1 MAVLS
6 DIKFGDN
13 ANTDDTLLVS
23 AAFDIHE
30 GGFMSRDSVL
40 EIGHNGGDII
50 YHPTISGLI
59 RGGENHLMTKG
70 RIRIVY
76 NLHDSVTAEQIQNY
90 ITYITADQPNARA
103 IHEPVSNS
111 IHVFYNI
118 SYTQDSFRELPAKHA
133 PLSDKSKMMFSEGS
147 DLICFLRIDDEP
159 EAWTVEYR
167 DITDTATINKQ
178 GGLCYVIFSTSV
190 SVGGK
195 LLAPAKAY
203 KVTSDTL
210 DVTVSENT
218 KVVRMYRD

>member
-1 MAVLS
+1 MAIQT
-6 DIKFGDN
+6 DIKFDSSE
-13 ANTDDTLLVS
+13 NTDNTLLVT
-23 AAFDIHE
+23 AAFNIQE
-30 GGFMSRDSVL
+30 GGYMSRDSVL
-40 EIGHNGGDII
+40 EIGHNGGEVV
-50 YHPTISGLI
+50 YHPTLSGLI
-59 RGGENHLMTKG
+59 RSGENHLMTKG
-70 RIRIVY
+70 RIRIIY
-76 NLHDSVTAEQIQNY
+76 DLDDSVTPEQIENY

-111 IHVFYNI
+111 INVFYDI
-118 SYTQDSFRELPAKHA
+118 SYTQDSFRELPAKYA

-178 GGLCYVIFSTSV
+178 GGLCYVIFSTAV
-190 SVGGK
+190 SIGGK
-195 LLAPAKAY
+195 LLVPAKAY

-218 KVVRMYRD
+218 KVVKMYRD

>member
-1 MAVLS
+1 MTVQS
-6 DIKFGDN
+6 DIKFSDN
-13 ANTDDTLLVS
+13 ENTDDTLLVS
-23 AAFDIHE
+23 AAFDINE

-50 YHPTISGLI
+50 YHRTISGLI

-70 RIRIVY
+70 RIRIIY
-76 NLHDSVTAEQIQNY
+76 KLEDTVTTEQIQNY

-118 SYTQDSFRELPAKHA
+118 SYTQDSFRELPAKYA

>member
-1 MAVLS
+1 MAIQT

-13 ANTDDTLLVS
+13 ENTDNTLLVS
-23 AAFDIHE
+23 AAFNIHE
-30 GGFMSRDSVL
+30 GGYMSRDSVL
-40 EIGHNGGDII
+40 EIGHNNGDVV

-59 RGGENHLMTKG
+59 RSGENHLLTKG

-76 NLHDSVTAEQIQNY
+76 DLHDSVTEEQIQNY
-90 ITYITADQPNARA
+90 ITYAIANQPNVRA

-118 SYTQDSFRELPAKHA
+118 SYTQDTFRELPAKYG
-133 PLSDKSKMMFSEGS
+133 PLSDTSKMMLSEGS
-147 DLICFLRIDDEP
+147 DLLCFLRIDGEP

-167 DITDTATINKQ
+167 DITDKATINKQ
-178 GGLCYVIFSTSV
+178 GGLCYVIFSTAV

-195 LLAPAKAY
+195 LLVPAKAY

>member
-1 MAVLS
+1 MGIES
-6 DIKFGDN
+6 DIKFSSN
-13 ANTDDTLLVS
+13 ENTDDTLLVS

-59 RGGENHLMTKG
+59 RSGENHLMTKG

-76 NLHDSVTAEQIQNY
+76 DLHDSVTAEQIQNY

-103 IHEPVSNS
+103 IHEPVSKS

-118 SYTQDSFRELPAKHA
+118 SYTQDSFRELPAKYA
-133 PLSDKSKMMFSEGS
+133 PLSDKSKMMFTEGS
-147 DLICFLRIDDEP
+147 DLICFLRIDGEP

-167 DITDTATINKQ
+167 DITDKATINKQ
-178 GGLCYVIFSTSV
+178 GGLCYVIFSTAV
-190 SVGGK
+190 SIDGK
-195 LLAPAKAY
+195 LLVPAKAY
-203 KVTSDTL
+203 KVTSNTL

>member
-1 MAVLS
+1 MAIQT
-6 DIKFGDN
+6 DIKFDSSE
-13 ANTDDTLLVS
+13 NTDNTLLVT
-23 AAFDIHE
+23 AAFNIQE
-30 GGFMSRDSVL
+30 GGYMSRDSVL
-40 EIGHNGGDII
+40 EIGHNNGEVV

-59 RGGENHLMTKG
+59 RSGENHLMTKG
-70 RIRIVY
+70 RIQIVY

-103 IHEPVSNS
+103 THEPVSNS
-111 IHVFYNI
+111 IHVFYDI
-118 SYTQDSFRELPAKHA
+118 SYTQDSFRELPAKYA

-195 LLAPAKAY
+195 LLVPAKAY

-218 KVVRMYRD
+218 KVVKMYRD

>member
-1 MAVLS
+1 MTVKTNIVFS
-6 DIKFGDN
+6 TN
-13 ANTDDTLLVS
+13 ENTDNKLLVS
-23 AAFDIHE
+23 GAFDMRE
-30 GGFMSRDSVL
+30 GDFIGRDTMY
-40 EIGHNGGDII
+40 EMPHNGGEVV

-70 RIRIVY
+70 RIRLVY
-76 NLHDSVTAEQIQNY
+76 TLDDSVTIEDRQNY
-90 ITYITADQPNARA
+90 IDYITADQPNVRA

-118 SYTQDSFRELPAKHA
+118 SYNQDSFRELPAKYA
-133 PLSDKSKMMFSEGS
+133 PVSPKNHTTFSEGS
-147 DLICFLRIDDEP
+147 NLLCFIRIDDEP

-167 DITDTATINKQ
+167 DITDNATINKQ
-178 GGLCYVIFSTSV
+178 GGLCYVIFSTAV
-190 SVGGK
+190 SVNGN
-195 LLAPAKAY
+195 LLVPAKAY

>member
-1 MAVLS
+1 MAVQS
-6 DIKFGDN
+6 DINFGPN
-13 ANTDDTLLVS
+13 ENTDDTLLVS

-30 GGFMSRDSVL
+30 GGYMSRDSVL

-59 RGGENHLMTKG
+59 RSGENHLMTKG

-76 NLHDSVTAEQIQNY
+76 DLHDSVTKEQIQNY

-118 SYTQDSFRELPAKHA
+118 SYTQDSFRELPAKYA

-147 DLICFLRIDDEP
+147 DLICFLRIDSEP
-159 EAWTVEYR
+159 ETWTVEYR
-167 DITDTATINKQ
+167 DITDNATINKQ
-178 GGLCYVIFSTSV
+178 GGLCYVIFSTAV
-190 SVGGK
+190 SVNGN
-195 LLAPAKAY
+195 LLVPAKAY

-210 DVTVSENT
+210 NVTVFENT
-218 KVVRMYRD
+218 KVVRTYRD